1 LTTLS
6 AAFWNYDR
14 TQPILDGRVA
24 VEGCRLECTV
34 LRPEEAF
41 ARAFTDAPFDVT
53 ELSYSNTITAVSKG
67 DFAYWLIPVFPSR
80 AFRHSAIFI
89 RTDRGIR
96 SPADLA
102 GRTVGL
108 QEYDMTA
115 AVVARGMLR
124 DEYGVDTRSI
134 HWRAGE
140 KERTKALAF
149 PVPRKPPE
157 LDLEILPPGRSLE
170 DRLLAGELDA
180 LISLRAPAPDS
191 RVARLF
197 ADPAA
202 EERAYFRRSG
212 IFPIMHAIGVRKSVS
227 PGLASKLYDAFL
239 KAKQLAVA
247 ELEIIQA
254 AKVTLPWVNDELRRT
269 RELMGEDYWPYGL
282 EANRKVLEA
291 QLRWSREDGLQ
302 ARTVSL
308 AELFAPGMVSTD
320 AAQRLTQ
327 VQRGAPQSSHAGGSP
342 CAAQD

>member
-1 LTTLS
+1 LSGAQALS

-14 TQPILDGRVA
+14 TQPLLDGRA
-24 VEGCRLECTV
+24 TVEGCRLDCTV

-67 DFAYWLIPVFPSR
+67 DFPYWLIPAFPSR

-102 GRTVGL
+102 GRRVGL

-124 DEYGVDTRSI
+124 DEYGLDTRSI
-134 HWRAGE
+134 GWRVGE
-140 KERTKALAF
+140 SERTKDLAF
-149 PVPRKPPE
+149 PVARKPPG
-157 LDLEILPPGRSLE
+157 LDLDVLPPGRSLE

-180 LISLRAPAPDS
+180 VISLRAPAAFTAGER

-197 ADPAA
+197 PDPGA
-202 EERAYFRRSG
+202 EEQAYFRRSG
-212 IFPIMHAIGVRKSVS
+212 LFPIMHAIGIRKSLD
-227 PGLASKLYDAFL
+227 PALASRVYEAFV
-239 KAKQLAVA
+239 KAKQIAIA

-254 AKVTLPWVNDELRRT
+254 PKVTLPWVSDELRRT
-269 RELMGEDYWPYGL
+269 REVMGEDYWPYGL
-282 EANRKVLEA
+282 VANRKVLQA

-302 ARTVSL
+302 ARPVSL
-308 AELFAPGMVSTD
+308 EELFAP
-320 AAQRLTQ
+320 QFLT
-327 VQRGAPQSSHAGGSP
+327 GA
-342 CAAQD
+342 